1 MRPPPRSAWSC
12 VRAASLLRPATTISR
27 TKTPIAI
34 TPNSVAIGHSLPKSM
49 RSPDPELRD
58 HLAEV
63 VGELVAGAEDRDVV
77 GNAGE
82 QRAVIALA
90 GQDGGRDLLRGGD
103 RAHRAHQ
110 V

>member
-1 MRPPPRSAWSC
+1 MRSPPRSAWSC

-49 RSPDPELRD
+49 RSTDPELRD

-82 QRAVIALA
+82 QRTVAALA
-90 GQDGGRDLLRGGD
+90 GAACGPERVRG
-103 RAHRAHQ
+103 
-110 V
+110 